1 MPRSVSRENL
11 PLFRLDGSDGHK
23 SDATDGFVMVGGG
36 GAGGF
41 YPPHVPGQPYQYSPP
56 GGLNMLSTSPGTGGA
71 LMAMMH
77 NQQQQQQQQQR
88 QLPRNSLFPSNT
100 SSSAGA
106 VSLGGVDLAAK
117 MLQAAEDIA
126 RRAINVA
133 HVGDVEAF
141 NAMKFFISSD
151 SFASATASATA
162 SASASASAT
171 VSGGESSSSGGEG
184 KSSNESSTTSATSMS
199 AAPFGLEL
207 EEVQEDE
214 NEGQEEVQEESNQK
228 GEDEAS
234 KSVTNTS
241 SAKPTPKAAR
251 KHLAEAVSLYFYS
264 LRLMKGA
271 ITASQRVSDVVTTIS
286 GGASSREGSPIL
298 DSHAAL
304 LRRCKNSQKW
314 LATQFNGIL
323 ERAEAG
329 QAKLEA
335 LKEMAGAEGVEGA
348 DTALTAT
355 ELIYAAAI
363 KNGREGNAK
372 LLSGEL
378 HVSKD
383 LFKTSGI
390 LCEALLMEEGLTER
404 DCEVLDKLRDS
415 VRNKVSQIEQTMG
428 SK

>member
-1 MPRSVSRENL
+1 M
-11 PLFRLDGSDGHK
+11 
-23 SDATDGFVMVGGG
+23 
-36 GAGGF
+36 
-41 YPPHVPGQPYQYSPP
+41 
-56 GGLNMLSTSPGTGGA
+56 
-71 LMAMMH
+71 
-77 NQQQQQQQQQR
+77 
-88 QLPRNSLFPSNT
+88 
-100 SSSAGA
+100 
-106 VSLGGVDLAAK
+106 
-117 MLQAAEDIA
+117 
-126 RRAINVA
+126 
-133 HVGDVEAF
+133 
-141 NAMKFFISSD
+141 
-151 SFASATASATA
+151 
-162 SASASASAT
+162 
-171 VSGGESSSSGGEG
+171 
-184 KSSNESSTTSATSMS
+184 
-199 AAPFGLEL
+199 
-207 EEVQEDE
+207 
-214 NEGQEEVQEESNQK
+214 
-228 GEDEAS
+228 
-234 KSVTNTS
+234 
-241 SAKPTPKAAR
+241 
-251 KHLAEAVSLYFYS
+251 
-264 LRLMKGA
+264 
-271 ITASQRVSDVVTTIS
+271 
-286 GGASSREGSPIL
+286 

>member
-1 MPRSVSRENL
+1 
-11 PLFRLDGSDGHK
+11 
-23 SDATDGFVMVGGG
+23 
-36 GAGGF
+36 
-41 YPPHVPGQPYQYSPP
+41 
-56 GGLNMLSTSPGTGGA
+56 
-71 LMAMMH
+71 
-77 NQQQQQQQQQR
+77 
-88 QLPRNSLFPSNT
+88 
-100 SSSAGA
+100 
-106 VSLGGVDLAAK
+106 
-117 MLQAAEDIA
+117 
-126 RRAINVA
+126 
-133 HVGDVEAF
+133 
-141 NAMKFFISSD
+141 
-151 SFASATASATA
+151 
-162 SASASASAT
+162 
-171 VSGGESSSSGGEG
+171 
-184 KSSNESSTTSATSMS
+184 
-199 AAPFGLEL
+199 
-207 EEVQEDE
+207 
-214 NEGQEEVQEESNQK
+214 
-228 GEDEAS
+228 
-234 KSVTNTS
+234 
-241 SAKPTPKAAR
+241 
-251 KHLAEAVSLYFYS
+251 
-264 LRLMKGA
+264 MKGA

-286 GGASSREGSPIL
+286 GGASSREGSPVL

-335 LKEMAGAEGVEGA
+335 LNEVAGAEGVEA
-348 DTALTAT
+348 DNALTAT

-372 LLSGEL
+372 LMSGEL